1 MSTHSYGG
9 CVPGGEFARQSGR
22 CAGRRIEGCSWTAT
36 SPSCST
42 AEYGI
47 NGLVPGYSRRSGR
60 QMTLRTTRRPLAR
73 EPVVAPGGRPR
84 LQGMHSN
91 IQLRL
96 HEQQRGIGI
105 SGWKSGS
112 RLPFGTTPTWIEV
125 NGARAHVAT
134 NQGGTCPLFALSLRA
149 ACTHAPIAPSCVR
162 VRACSAVSYTHLTLP
177 TILLV

>member
-1 MSTHSYGG
+1 M
-9 CVPGGEFARQSGR
+9 PGGEFARQSGR

-96 HEQQRGIGI
+96 HDQQRGIGI

-112 RLPFGTTPTWIEV
+112 RLPFGTTPTWIEI

-134 NQGGTCPLFALSLRA
+134 NQGGPAPSSPSHRALPAYTHPLRLRVCACVRA
-149 ACTHAPIAPSCVR
+149 A
-162 VRACSAVSYTHLTLP
+162 RACAVTDCVTRSLCS
-177 TILLV
+177 